1 MKVFF
6 LSKQSSCTF
15 FFEFPRGVRRYALTS
30 ASSVLKCWLCECFF
44 RTRTCFF
51 LTPYALFL
59 RFKKPLF
66 LCLLQ
71 QKKRHKNT
79 RLTPP
84 PTTTRERTF
93 TVYYSSSSNK
103 TNKDDEVLILL
114 LFCFYDALLPP
125 SARQCRPSGTGDD
138 VFLSSSHC
146 SSSSW

>member
-15 FFEFPRGVRRYALTS
+15 FFEFPRGVRSYALTS
-30 ASSVLKCWLCECFF
+30 ASSLLKCWLCKCFF
-44 RTRTCFF
+44 LTRKCFF
-51 LTPYALFL
+51 LTPYSLFL
-59 RFKKPLF
+59 LFKKPLF

-79 RLTPP
+79 RLTP

-146 SSSSW
+146 SSSSC

>member
-15 FFEFPRGVRRYALTS
+15 FFEFPRGVRSYALTS
-30 ASSVLKCWLCECFF
+30 ASSLLKCWLCKCFF
-44 RTRTCFF
+44 LTRKCFF
-51 LTPYALFL
+51 LTPYSLFL
-59 RFKKPLF
+59 LFKKPLF

-79 RLTPP
+79 RLTP

-138 VFLSSSHC
+138 VFLSSSRW
-146 SSSSW
+146 SSSSC